1 MRDGLLG
8 DFVRRDVGSIARGCA
23 RTVVLSAIAL
33 TLTPLMATSL
43 SDSGRPAFV
52 EEAKA
57 ALLAES
63 LYAEARAVWESRP
76 PSEMAERGGRVYAP
90 RVAPDATEA
99 LRAFAA
105 GRLGERAPLLTPGL
119 ASGDAEMRTALAGP
133 QNFASNMSIAASLRS
148 RDPQLGV
155 AESVQTASLAPTV
168 RPGATASDSPG
179 TEMAFAPA
187 SGLSASSRFN
197 DILRDREEGFVPPIG
212 DKDHAWAATPLP
224 ASVFSKEEQTCL
236 ATGIYFEA
244 RGEVARGQEAVAQ
257 VILNRVR
264 APSYPDTICGVVYQ
278 NKHMRNRCQFSFAC
292 DGIPDRITNRSAY
305 EKAERI
311 ALEVT
316 KGEIWLPEVGSAT
329 HYHATYVRPRW
340 ARAMERVDKI
350 GLHIFYRTFGGG
362 WN

>member
-1 MRDGLLG
+1 MRDGRLG

-23 RTVVLSAIAL
+23 RTVVLSAFAL

-63 LYAEARAVWESRP
+63 LLEEARAVWESRP
-76 PSEMAERGGRVYAP
+76 ASPMAERGGRVYAP

-99 LRAFAA
+99 LRSFAA
-105 GRLGERAPLLTPGL
+105 GRVGERAPLLTPGL
-119 ASGDAEMRTALAGP
+119 ANGDAEMRTALAGP
-133 QNFASNMSIAASLRS
+133 QNFASNMTIAASLRS
-148 RDPQLGV
+148 NDPKLGV
-155 AESVQTASLAPTV
+155 SESVQTASLRPTD
-168 RPGATASDSPG
+168 RPGSSADDSTG
-179 TEMAFAPA
+179 SEMAFAPS
-187 SGLSASSRFN
+187 SGPSASSRFN
-197 DILRDREEGFVPPIG
+197 DILRRDEGFVPPLG
-212 DKDHAWAATPLP
+212 EKDHAWAATPLP
-224 ASVFSKEEQTCL
+224 AAAFSKEEQTCL

-278 NKHMRNRCQFSFAC
+278 NQHMRNRCQFSFAC
-292 DGIPDRITNRSAY
+292 DGIPDRITNRRAY